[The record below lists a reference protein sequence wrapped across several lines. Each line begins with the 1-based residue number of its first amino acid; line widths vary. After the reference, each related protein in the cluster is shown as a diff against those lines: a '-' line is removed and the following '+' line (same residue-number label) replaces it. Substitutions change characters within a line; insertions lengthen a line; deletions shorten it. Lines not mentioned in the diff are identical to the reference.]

1 MNDILDKLSEGVHYE
16 IIPQTDDTRGWDVR
30 LLEEYPETIIRY
42 GNVAFDGK
50 RDALTFNYEI
60 VSSPDPDLE
69 IENNLTFQEYCGKI
83 LSSIIDKSITDGSMI
98 AQDKDTGE
106 IMATKENLEWIED
119 EYKSRTCLLYTSPS
133 PRDLVISRMPSSA

>member
-1 MNDILDKLSEGVHYE
+1 MNDILDKLSEGIHYE

-30 LLEEYPETIIRY
+30 LLEEYPETVIRY

-69 IENNLTFQEYCGKI
+69 VETNLTFQEYCGRI

-119 EYKSRTCLLYTSPS
+119 EYQSRTDDT
-133 PRDLVISRMPSSA
+133 

>member
-1 MNDILDKLSEGVHYE
+1 MSDWELTKQHQQGILDKLSEGVHYE
-16 IIPQTDDTRGWDVR
+16 IIPQVDDTRGWDVR
-30 LLEEYPETIIRY
+30 LLEEYPETVIRY

-69 IENNLTFQEYCGKI
+69 VETNLTFQEYCGRI

-119 EYKSRTCLLYTSPS
+119 EYKSRTDDT
-133 PRDLVISRMPSSA
+133 

>member
-16 IIPQTDDTRGWDVR
+16 IIPQTDDIRGWDVR

-69 IENNLTFQEYCGKI
+69 IENNLTFQDYCGRI

-119 EYKSRTCLLYTSPS
+119 EYKSRTDDT
-133 PRDLVISRMPSSA
+133 

>member
-1 MNDILDKLSEGVHYE
+1 MNDILDKLSEGIHYE

-30 LLEEYPETIIRY
+30 LLEEYPETVIRY

-50 RDALTFNYEI
+50 RDALTFNYDI
-60 VSSPDPDLE
+60 VSSPDPDLQ

-83 LSSIIDKSITDGSMI
+83 LSNIIEQSISDGSLL

-106 IMATKENLEWIED
+106 IGAKPETLEWLKD
-119 EYKSRTCLLYTSPS
+119 EYQPRTDDT
-133 PRDLVISRMPSSA
+133 

>member
-16 IIPQTDDTRGWDVR
+16 IIPQTDDIRGWDVR

-106 IMATKENLEWIED
+106 IMATEENLEWIQD
-119 EYKSRTCLLYTSPS
+119 EYKSRTDNT
-133 PRDLVISRMPSSA
+133 

>member
-30 LLEEYPETIIRY
+30 LLEEYPETVIRY

-69 IENNLTFQEYCGKI
+69 VETDLTFQEYCGRI
-83 LSSIIDKSITDGSMI
+83 LSNIIEQSISEGTLL

-106 IMATKENLEWIED
+106 VGATQETLEWLKD
-119 EYKSRTCLLYTSPS
+119 EYQPRTDDT
-133 PRDLVISRMPSSA
+133 

>member
-1 MNDILDKLSEGVHYE
+1 MSDWELTKQHQQGILDKLSEGVHYE
-16 IIPQTDDTRGWDVR
+16 IVPQTNDARGWDVR
-30 LLEEYPETIIRY
+30 LLEEYPETVIRY

-69 IENNLTFQEYCGKI
+69 VETNLTFQEYCGRI

-119 EYKSRTCLLYTSPS
+119 EYKSRTDDT
-133 PRDLVISRMPSSA
+133 

>member
-1 MNDILDKLSEGVHYE
+1 MSDWELTKQGILSTLSEGVHYE
-16 IIPQTDDTRGWDVR
+16 IIPQVDDTRGWDVR
-30 LLEEYPETIIRY
+30 LLEEYPETVIRY

-60 VSSPDPDLE
+60 VNSPDPDLE
-69 IENNLTFQEYCGKI
+69 VETNLTFQEYCGRI

-106 IMATKENLEWIED
+106 VMATKENLEWIED
-119 EYKSRTCLLYTSPS
+119 EYKSRTDDT
-133 PRDLVISRMPSSA
+133 

>member
-1 MNDILDKLSEGVHYE
+1 MNDILDKLSEGIHYE

-30 LLEEYPETIIRY
+30 LLEEYPETVIRY

-69 IENNLTFQEYCGKI
+69 VETNLTFQEYCGRI

-98 AQDKDTGE
+98 AQDKD
-106 IMATKENLEWIED
+106 
-119 EYKSRTCLLYTSPS
+119 CLLYTSPS
-133 PRDLVISRMPSSA
+133 PRDR

>member
-30 LLEEYPETIIRY
+30 LLEEYPETVIRY

-50 RDALTFNYEI
+50 RDALTFNYDI
-60 VSSPDPDLE
+60 VSSPDPDLQ
-69 IENNLTFQEYCGKI
+69 IENNLTFQEYCGRI
-83 LSSIIDKSITDGSMI
+83 LSNIIEQSITDGSLL

-106 IMATKENLEWIED
+106 IGAKPETLEWLKD
-119 EYKSRTCLLYTSPS
+119 EHQSRTDDT
-133 PRDLVISRMPSSA
+133 

>member
-30 LLEEYPETIIRY
+30 LLEEYPETVIRY

-50 RDALTFNYEI
+50 RDALTFNYDI
-60 VSSPDPDLE
+60 VSSPDPDLQ

-83 LSSIIDKSITDGSMI
+83 LSNIIEQSITDGSLL
-98 AQDKDTGE
+98 AQDKNTGE
-106 IMATKENLEWIED
+106 IGAKPETLEWLKD
-119 EYKSRTCLLYTSPS
+119 EYQSRTDDT
-133 PRDLVISRMPSSA
+133 

>member
-1 MNDILDKLSEGVHYE
+1 MSDWELTKQGILSTLSEGVHYE
-16 IIPQTDDTRGWDVR
+16 IIPQVDDTRGWDVR
-30 LLEEYPETIIRY
+30 LLEEYPETVIRY

-69 IENNLTFQEYCGKI
+69 VETNLTFQEYCGRI
-83 LSSIIDKSITDGSMI
+83 LSIIIDKSITDGSMI

-119 EYKSRTCLLYTSPS
+119 EYKSRTDDT
-133 PRDLVISRMPSSA
+133 

>member
-30 LLEEYPETIIRY
+30 LLEEYPETVIRY

-106 IMATKENLEWIED
+106 IMATEENLEWIQD
-119 EYKSRTCLLYTSPS
+119 EYKSRTDDT
-133 PRDLVISRMPSSA
+133 

>member
-1 MNDILDKLSEGVHYE
+1 MSDWELTKQHQQGILDKLSEGVHYE
-16 IIPQTDDTRGWDVR
+16 IIPQVDDTRGWDVR

-69 IENNLTFQEYCGKI
+69 IENNLTFQDYCGKI

-119 EYKSRTCLLYTSPS
+119 EYKSRTDDT
-133 PRDLVISRMPSSA
+133 

>member
-16 IIPQTDDTRGWDVR
+16 IIPQTDDIRGWDVR

-69 IENNLTFQEYCGKI
+69 IENNLTFQEYCGEI

-119 EYKSRTCLLYTSPS
+119 EYKSRTDDT
-133 PRDLVISRMPSSA
+133 

>member
-16 IIPQTDDTRGWDVR
+16 IIPQIDDTRGWDVR
-30 LLEEYPETIIRY
+30 LLEEYPETVIRY

-50 RDALTFNYEI
+50 RDALTFNYDI
-60 VSSPDPDLE
+60 VSSPDPDLQ

-83 LSSIIDKSITDGSMI
+83 LSNIIEQSITDGSLL

-106 IMATKENLEWIED
+106 IGAKPETLEWLKD
-119 EYKSRTCLLYTSPS
+119 EYQSRTDDT
-133 PRDLVISRMPSSA
+133 

>member
-50 RDALTFNYEI
+50 RDALTFNYDI
-60 VSSPDPDLE
+60 VSSPDPDLQ

-83 LSSIIDKSITDGSMI
+83 LSNIIEQSITDGSLL

-106 IMATKENLEWIED
+106 IGAKPETLEWLKD
-119 EYKSRTCLLYTSPS
+119 EYQSRTDDT
-133 PRDLVISRMPSSA
+133 

>member
-1 MNDILDKLSEGVHYE
+1 MSDWELTKQGILSTLSEGVHYE
-16 IIPQTDDTRGWDVR
+16 IIPQVDDTRGWDVR
-30 LLEEYPETIIRY
+30 LLEEYPETVIRY

-69 IENNLTFQEYCGKI
+69 VETNLTFQEYCGRI

-106 IMATKENLEWIED
+106 IMATKENLEWIQD
-119 EYKSRTCLLYTSPS
+119 EYQSRTDDT
-133 PRDLVISRMPSSA
+133 

>member
-30 LLEEYPETIIRY
+30 LLEEYPETVIRY

-50 RDALTFNYEI
+50 RDALTFNYDI
-60 VSSPDPDLE
+60 VSSPDPDLQ

-83 LSSIIDKSITDGSMI
+83 LSNIIEQSITDGSLL

-106 IMATKENLEWIED
+106 IGAKPETLEWLKD
-119 EYKSRTCLLYTSPS
+119 EYKSRTDDT
-133 PRDLVISRMPSSA
+133 

>member
-30 LLEEYPETIIRY
+30 LLEEYPETVIRY

-50 RDALTFNYEI
+50 RDALTFNYDI
-60 VSSPDPDLE
+60 VSSPDPDLQ

-106 IMATKENLEWIED
+106 IMATEENLEWIRD
-119 EYKSRTCLLYTSPS
+119 EYKSRTDDT
-133 PRDLVISRMPSSA
+133 

>member
-30 LLEEYPETIIRY
+30 LLEEYPETVIRY

-69 IENNLTFQEYCGKI
+69 VETNLTFQEYCGRI
-83 LSSIIDKSITDGSMI
+83 LSNIIEQSISEGTLL

-106 IMATKENLEWIED
+106 VGATQETLEWLKD
-119 EYKSRTCLLYTSPS
+119 EYQPRTDDT
-133 PRDLVISRMPSSA
+133 

>member
-30 LLEEYPETIIRY
+30 LLEEYPETVIRY

-60 VSSPDPDLE
+60 VSSPDPDLQ
-69 IENNLTFQEYCGKI
+69 IENNLTFQEYCGRI
-83 LSSIIDKSITDGSMI
+83 LSNIIEQSITDGSLL

-106 IMATKENLEWIED
+106 IGAKPETLEWLKD
-119 EYKSRTCLLYTSPS
+119 EYQSRTDDT
-133 PRDLVISRMPSSA
+133 

>member
-1 MNDILDKLSEGVHYE
+1 MSDWELTKQGILSTLSEGVHYE
-16 IIPQTDDTRGWDVR
+16 IIPQVDDTRGWDVR
-30 LLEEYPETIIRY
+30 LLEEYPETVIRY

-50 RDALTFNYEI
+50 RDALTFNYDI
-60 VSSPDPDLE
+60 VSSPDPDLQ
-69 IENNLTFQEYCGKI
+69 IENNLTFQEYCGRI

-119 EYKSRTCLLYTSPS
+119 EYKSRTDDT
-133 PRDLVISRMPSSA
+133 

>member
-69 IENNLTFQEYCGKI
+69 IENNLTFQDYCGKI

-106 IMATKENLEWIED
+106 IMATEENLEWIQD
-119 EYKSRTCLLYTSPS
+119 EYCLLYTSPS
-133 PRDLVISRMPSSA
+133 PRDRQKSRMPSSA

>member
-1 MNDILDKLSEGVHYE
+1 MSDWELTKQGILSTLSEGVHYE
-16 IIPQTDDTRGWDVR
+16 IIPQVDDTRGWDVR
-30 LLEEYPETIIRY
+30 LLEEYPETVIRY

-69 IENNLTFQEYCGKI
+69 VETNLTFQEYCGRI

-106 IMATKENLEWIED
+106 IMATEENLEWIED
-119 EYKSRTCLLYTSPS
+119 EYKSRTDDT
-133 PRDLVISRMPSSA
+133 

>member
-1 MNDILDKLSEGVHYE
+1 MNDILDKLSEGIHYE

-30 LLEEYPETIIRY
+30 LLEEYPETVIRY

-50 RDALTFNYEI
+50 RDALTFNYDI

-69 IENNLTFQEYCGKI
+69 VETNLTFQEYCGRI

-106 IMATKENLEWIED
+106 IMATKENLEWIQD
-119 EYKSRTCLLYTSPS
+119 EYQSRTDDT
-133 PRDLVISRMPSSA
+133 